1 MNTLRLT
8 LTLSMIAVSAIT
20 LSGCGKKAD
29 ATTATQVAAKVGS
42 EEISIHQINQLL
54 GRVNAADTSPEA
66 VQAMSR
72 QILENLID
80 QQLAVDQA
88 TEVKLHRSPEVVAQI
103 ESAKR
108 DILARAYLQQL
119 TGNLPKPALED
130 QKKYYAA
137 NPALFAQRRVFNL
150 QEVVAKPGAEAT
162 ALLKTMGDAGRPVE
176 EIAAA
181 LKAKNI
187 PFSGGN
193 VTRSS
198 DQLPLEILPTVNALK
213 DGQNFSYTTA
223 QSANLIHVVSSQAA
237 PVSEE
242 QALPRIEKFLANK
255 QASEAIASNF
265 KALREKTKITY
276 LGDFAQGSSASPTP
290 TPTAAP
296 ADAAAPQTPVEKGVS
311 GLK

>member
-1 MNTLRLT
+1 MHYPHPRLT
-8 LTLSMIAVSAIT
+8 ALCLALALGTVA

-29 ATTATQVAAKVGS
+29 ASTATQVAAKVGS

-54 GRVNAADTSPEA
+54 GRVNPGDTSPEA
-66 VQAMSR
+66 VQLMSR
-72 QILENLID
+72 QVLENLID
-80 QQLAVDQA
+80 QQLAIDQA
-88 TEVKLHRSPEVVAQI
+88 TELKLHRSPEVVAQI
-103 ESAKR
+103 EAAKR

-119 TGNLPKPALED
+119 TGNLPKPGVDA
-130 QKKYYAA
+130 QKKYYAD
-137 NPALFAQRRVFNL
+137 NPALFAARRVFNL
-150 QEVVAKPGAEAT
+150 QEIVAKPGDETT
-162 ALLKTMGDAGRPVE
+162 ALLKSMGDAGRPVE

-193 VTRSS
+193 VSRSS
-198 DQLPLEILPTVNALK
+198 DQLPLEILPLVSGLK

-255 QASEAIASNF
+255 QASEAVAANLKI
-265 KALREKTKITY
+265 LREKTKITY
-276 LGDFAQGSSASPTP
+276 MGDFAQAPTQT
-290 TPTAAP
+290 TPAP
-296 ADAAAPQTPVEKGVS
+296 PATPIEKGVS